1 MGKSA
6 HARKNLKRV
15 LSVILLILVTL
26 CFWPLT
32 TAHADAADAGP
43 AAGQQKQLKIKSSIA
58 ADYTLYKIVGM
69 DKDGQP
75 LLTDPST
82 GETLNLFG
90 QDGKPIDQAT
100 ADKLYKYAGN
110 GDKTAKVPSSEEAR
124 AFAKELESTK
134 GGAQDAGKVSI
145 LANET
150 KEMPLTTE
158 DPNGY
163 YLLTG
168 TPTDKSSKAIMD
180 PIIISL
186 PSKIGVDTNGDWS
199 GLLTID
205 ANKWTTPTPYN
216 PSSDS
221 HKYKIVK
228 SWTNASPE
236 DITGTISVRLLVNG
250 KDCGIKQLSSPNWS
264 AEWNIPQ
271 DSSNDFTVEEL
282 SWSVKGTVVDKNSYD
297 ISNTQPVKDKK
308 TGVYIINLNNKLK
321 ENPKTSV
328 SGTKTWDDEND
339 KAKKRPSSITVN
351 LLANG
356 EKADSRKVSD
366 ADNWTYKFDNLPTK
380 DSKGNTIKYTVSED
394 PVTDYTATISGYD
407 INNKYTPPANPDDD
421 KTNVPIKGQKIWED
435 ADTGQQGMPDW
446 IKLRLLLNGEDAK
459 TVTVKPDGNLQWNF
473 DFGNLPTK
481 DKDGNT
487 IKYDI
492 VEQLPEG
499 YQFTTEGTNVINK
512 YTVDR
517 VQIPVNKVWKGDDSD
532 TSGRQTVKI
541 HLYKNGVDT
550 SRVLELNAGNRW
562 QGSFTDL
569 PKMKDGKPCEYT
581 IKEEPVAGYGA
592 SIQTIQDNG
601 TTPSYTVTN
610 TKGKPDEPGT
620 TVEYPPTDDDNGD
633 TPNTPTKQ
641 NKTVK
646 AVKTGDTTVLMPAV
660 AVLIVSGVL
669 LAILGA
675 TLRRRN
681 KAE

>member
-1 MGKSA
+1 MGNSA

-15 LSVILLILVTL
+15 LSVIMLILVTL

-216 PSSDS
+216 PPSNNVEYKVVKVWKGDKASDRPVS
-221 HKYKIVK
+221 ITVIVK
-228 SWTNASPE
+228 GSNGEKRTLTLNNGNNWTRTWSSAPNVDFTIQE
-236 DITGTISVRLLVNG
+236 ISVPGYTSEVTVT
-250 KDCGIKQLSSPNWS
+250 PNKT
-264 AEWNIPQ
+264 AKIYTITNTKGNP
-271 DSSNDFTVEEL
+271 DSE
-282 SWSVKGTVVDKNSYD
+282 
-297 ISNTQPVKDKK
+297 
-308 TGVYIINLNNKLK
+308 
-321 ENPKTSV
+321 KTSV

-339 KAKKRPSSITVN
+339 KARKRPSSITVN

-394 PVTDYTATISGYD
+394 PVTDYATEVTGYD
-407 INNKYTPPANPDDD
+407 IKNTYKPGTEGG
-421 KTNVPIKGQKIWED
+421 TIKGQKIWED
-435 ADTGQQGMPDW
+435 AEGHQGMPDW
-446 IKLRLLLNGEDAK
+446 IRIRLLANGEDVNIQQIEK
-459 TVTVKPDGNLQWNF
+459 DPTTGEWNYSF
-473 DFGNLPTK
+473 SNLPKTD
-481 DKDGNT
+481 DKGNP
-487 IKYDI
+487 IKYDVI
-492 VEQLPEG
+492 EETPEG
-499 YQFTTEGTNVINK
+499 YQATNKGVNVINK
-512 YTVDR
+512 YSENKIN
-517 VQIPVNKVWKGDDSD
+517 IPVNKVWSGDNGAKHDPV
-532 TSGRQTVKI
+532 TI

-550 SRVLELNAGNRW
+550 TRQVQLSDENNWVGV
-562 QGSFTDL
+562 FKDL
-569 PKMKDGKPCEYT
+569 PAVDANGNPVTYT
-581 IKEEPVAGYGA
+581 VKEDAVDGYGA
-592 SIQTIQDNG
+592 SIKTIQEKG
-601 TTPSYTVTN
+601 TTPAFTVTN
-610 TKGKPDEPGT
+610 TKGKPNQPGT
-620 TVEYPPTDDDNGD
+620 TVEYPPTDDDSGD

-660 AVLIVSGVL
+660 AILIVSGVL

-675 TLRRRN
+675 ALRRRN
-681 KAE
+681 KTE

>member
-1 MGKSA
+1 MGNSA

-15 LSVILLILVTL
+15 LSVIMLILVTL

-43 AAGQQKQLKIKSSIA
+43 ASAGKNQLVITSDKTA
-58 ADYTLYKIVGM
+58 TFNLYKIVGM
-69 DKDGQP
+69 NEDGTPALEKPFGVEDNDVLTQEEANELFENTG
-75 LLTDPST
+75 LLDST
-82 GETLNLFG
+82 GKPGEKSKALASKLNG
-90 QDGKPIDQAT
+90 QKGKTGAT
-100 ADKLYKYAGN
+100 EPFEVPAG
-110 GDKTAKVPSSEEAR
+110 GSKTITG
-124 AFAKELESTK
+124 L
-134 GGAQDAGKVSI
+134 D
-145 LANET
+145 
-150 KEMPLTTE
+150 
-158 DPNGY
+158 NGY

-168 TPTDKSSKAIMD
+168 NVKNSNEYMNPVLISVPYKTAVKSADGNTTSY
-180 PIIISL
+180 S
-186 PSKIGVDTNGDWS
+186 WS
-199 GLLTID
+199 GLLTVN
-205 ANKWTTPTPYN
+205 ANKWSKPYN
-216 PSSDS
+216 PPSSNVQ
-221 HKYKIVK
+221 YKVVK
-228 SWTNASPE
+228 VWKGDKASDRPVS
-236 DITGTISVRLLVNG
+236 ITVRVKGTDG
-250 KDCGIKQLSSPNWS
+250 SSGQYTLN
-264 AEWNIPQ
+264 
-271 DSSNDFTVEEL
+271 SSNDWSHSWWSRAGVDYTVQEI
-282 SWSVKGTVVDKNSYD
+282 SVPGYTSEVTVTPNKTAKIYTITNTKG
-297 ISNTQPVKDKK
+297 
-308 TGVYIINLNNKLK
+308 
-321 ENPKTSV
+321 NPDSEKTSV

-356 EKADSRKVSD
+356 EKADSRKVSA

-380 DSKGNTIKYTVSED
+380 DSNGNTIKYTVSED
-394 PVTDYTATISGYD
+394 PVTDYTATINGYD
-407 INNKYTPPANPDDD
+407 INNKYTPPTNPDDD

-435 ADTGQQGMPDW
+435 ADTGQQGMPNW
-446 IKLRLLLNGEDAK
+446 IRLRLLANGEDAD

-473 DFGNLPTK
+473 DFGDLPTK
-481 DKDGNT
+481 DSDGND

-492 VEQLPEG
+492 VEELPEG

-532 TSGRQTVKI
+532 TSGRQTVRI

-675 TLRRRN
+675 ALRRRN